1 MSALDH
7 AILRPLRR
15 RSMDRY
21 DKDDKVWIFNV
32 KRWTADSDAV
42 TVPKSTAPSDG
53 RPVSDPSATSG
64 EREVVPT
71 RSASS
76 PSSTFNAVRVLPVA
90 RSS

>member
-1 MSALDH
+1 
-7 AILRPLRR
+7 
-15 RSMDRY
+15 MDRY

-76 PSSTFNAVRVLPVA
+76 PSSTFNAVRVLSVA